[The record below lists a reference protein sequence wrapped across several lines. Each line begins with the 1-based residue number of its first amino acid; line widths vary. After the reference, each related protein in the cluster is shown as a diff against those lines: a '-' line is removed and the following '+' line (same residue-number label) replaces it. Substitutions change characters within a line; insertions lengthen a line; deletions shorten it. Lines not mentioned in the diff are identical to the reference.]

1 MGFSFMNPI
10 RAIVVD
16 DEDLAR
22 DSLKLSLNKFIH
34 ISIVDECVNGFE
46 AIKSVKEHKPD
57 VLFLDIQMPKI
68 NGFDV
73 VELLAED
80 APNIIF
86 VTAFD
91 EYAIKAFDA
100 NALDYLMKPVNH
112 ERLKIAIERL
122 EEKIVARV
130 KPEYQDV
137 LQNLAQNNLPLQ
149 RILIKENT
157 KVHVIP
163 VDEVSH
169 IEAQDDYVL
178 IHTKDKSY
186 IKNDRI
192 SKLEVQLDPQI
203 FLRLHRSFL
212 VNIDF
217 INRIESY
224 SKDSKLVKLRNG
236 IEVPVSRSGYDKLK
250 QSL

>member
-1 MGFSFMNPI
+1 MNPI

-22 DSLKLSLNKFIH
+22 DSLKLSLQKFKQ
-34 ISIVDECVNGFE
+34 ISILDECNNGFE
-46 AIKSVKEHKPD
+46 AIKSIKQHQPD
-57 VLFLDIQMPKI
+57 VLFLDIQMPKL

-73 VELLAED
+73 VELLADD

-86 VTAFD
+86 VTAYD
-91 EYAIKAFDA
+91 EYALKAFDA
-100 NALDYLMKPVNH
+100 NALDYLLKPVSH
-112 ERLKIAIERL
+112 ERLKTAIDRL
-122 EEKIVARV
+122 QEKITADV
-130 KPEYQDV
+130 KPQYRQV
-137 LQNLAQNNLPLQ
+137 LQNISQNTIPLQ
-149 RILIKENT
+149 RILVKENT
-157 KVHVIP
+157 KVYVIP

-169 IEAQDDYVL
+169 FEAQDDYVV
-178 IHTKDKSY
+178 IHTKNKSY

-192 SKLEVQLDPQI
+192 SKLEAELDPRI

-217 INRIESY
+217 IKRIESY
-224 SKDSKLVKLRNG
+224 SKDSKLIKLSSG

-250 QSL
+250 QAL

>member
-1 MGFSFMNPI
+1 MNPV
-10 RAIVVD
+10 RAIIVD

-22 DSLKLSLNKFIH
+22 DSLKLALSKFKQIDV
-34 ISIVDECVNGFE
+34 VDECSNGFE
-46 AIKSVKEHKPD
+46 TVKSVKENKPD
-57 VLFLDIQMPKI
+57 VIFLDIQMPKL

-73 VELLAED
+73 VDLLADE

-100 NALDYLMKPVNH
+100 NALDYLLKPVNP

-122 EEKIVARV
+122 DEKISANT
-130 KPEYQDV
+130 KPEYRNI
-137 LQNLAQNNLPLQ
+137 LHNISQNNVLLQ
-149 RILIKENT
+149 RLLVKENT

-163 VDEVSH
+163 VNEVSH
-169 IEAQDDYVL
+169 IEAQDDYIL
-178 IHTKDKSY
+178 IHTKEKSY

-192 SKLEVQLDPQI
+192 SKLEAKLNPQI

-217 INRIESY
+217 INCIETY
-224 SKDSKLVKLRNG
+224 SKDSKLVKLSTG
-236 IEVPVSRSGYDKLK
+236 VEVPVSRSGYDKLK
-250 QSL
+250 QSF

>member
-1 MGFSFMNPI
+1 MNPI
-10 RAIVVD
+10 RTIIVD
-16 DEDLAR
+16 DEELAR
-22 DSLKLSLNKFIH
+22 DSLKISLKNFKQ
-34 ISIVDECVNGFE
+34 ISLVDECSNGFE
-46 AIKSVKEHKPD
+46 AVKSVKEHKPD
-57 VLFLDIQMPKI
+57 VLFLDIQMPKL

-91 EYAIKAFDA
+91 DYAIKAFDA
-100 NALDYLMKPVNH
+100 NALDYLLKPVNTK
-112 ERLKIAIERL
+112 RLKIAIERL
-122 EEKIVARV
+122 EEKISSET
-130 KPEYQDV
+130 KPEFRNILKDISKK
-137 LQNLAQNNLPLQ
+137 NLPLQ

-163 VDEVSH
+163 VNEVSH
-169 IEAQDDYVL
+169 FEAQDDYVL
-178 IHTKDKSY
+178 IHTNDKSY
-186 IKNDRI
+186 LKNERI
-192 SKLEVQLDPQI
+192 SKLEAELDPQI

-224 SKDSKLVKLRNG
+224 SKDSKLVKLNTG
-236 IEVPVSRSGYDKLK
+236 VEVPVSRSGYDKLK
-250 QSL
+250 QIL